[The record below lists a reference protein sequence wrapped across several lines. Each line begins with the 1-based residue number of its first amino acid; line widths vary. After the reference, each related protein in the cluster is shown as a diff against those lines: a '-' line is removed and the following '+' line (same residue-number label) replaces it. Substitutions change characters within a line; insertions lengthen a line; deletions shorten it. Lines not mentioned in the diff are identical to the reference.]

1 MTMKRTSIAFLGFV
15 LISSAAAAQQRIALR
30 EGIVIDPNQP
40 VAYIMT
46 PQRGIAAIDLLT
58 GATKWSTNA
67 AAKPLALSGNR
78 LLSQADPQ
86 AATNR
91 LELVSLNVQKGGAA
105 SVKNAAS
112 LPEGVLVSVGQTL
125 AGQFTTAARTEAG
138 GDVTVTWS
146 WLPRVPGG
154 MNPDAERGE
163 RSVMARETRRVTPV
177 TGAIRINPT
186 SGATSRVAS
195 LAMIPAASSSWILQE
210 RIQINDAQGNQYE
223 SADGRNVLASERV
236 ADDREWQK
244 YRWSVFERSTG
255 RKIGEMR
262 SHLSFAPF
270 VVRDN
275 TVIFE
280 TTPFIAPGSAAEPAK
295 LRGVSL
301 ETGRE
306 TWSVPVREVV
316 YRGPMPP

>member
-1 MTMKRTSIAFLGFV
+1 MKRTSIAFLGFV
-15 LISSAAAAQQRIALR
+15 LISFPAAAQQRIALR
-30 EGIVIDPNQP
+30 DGIVIDPNQP
-40 VAYIMT
+40 VAYVMT

-58 GATKWSTNA
+58 GATKWTTND

-78 LLSQADPQ
+78 LLSQVEPQ
-86 AATNR
+86 TATNR
-91 LELVSLNVQKGGAA
+91 LELVSLNTQNRGTA
-105 SVKNAAS
+105 SAKSATN
-112 LPEGVLVSVGQTL
+112 LPEGVRVFVGDAL
-125 AGQFTTAARTEAG
+125 AGLFTTVARTEAG

-146 WLPRVPGG
+146 WLPHTLGG
-154 MNPDAERGE
+154 MNPDAERGT
-163 RSVMARETRRVTPV
+163 RPFTARETGRVTAT

-186 SGATSRVAS
+186 TGATSRVAS
-195 LAMIPAASSSWILQE
+195 LALIPVAASSSILK
-210 RIQINDAQGNQYE
+210 GNQYE
-223 SADGRNVLASERV
+223 SADGRNTLASERV

-244 YRWSVFERSTG
+244 YRWSVYERSTG

-262 SHLSFAPF
+262 SHVSFAPF

-280 TTPFIAPGSAAEPAK
+280 TTPFIAPGRVAEPAK

-301 ETGRE
+301 DTGRE